1 MSTSHGSITPHLTI
15 TNARVVLPDQV
26 LEGATVHI
34 DDGVI
39 ASVTQGSPGPVT
51 TREQV
56 VDADGAYLMPGII
69 DLHNDNL
76 EFEVNPRA
84 NANLPLPFALSSME
98 RRLAGAGVTTEFHAI
113 SFRDRPAK
121 GRSVAG
127 AEAKAAYIAQ
137 FDDDPRHGV
146 RHHILHRLDV
156 RSRDSLDAALPS
168 LRKVRVP
175 YISLDDHSPGQGQYR
190 DVERLIQLARQN
202 QAARHSEAADPD
214 WYRQRMLAAQADGET
229 VPAFYR
235 SVAEVAAT
243 LPLTIATHDDD
254 TVEKVDQQL
263 VLGAGIAEFPVTFE
277 AARHARAH
285 GMAIVVGA
293 PNVVRGGSQS
303 GNLSAIDLVAEG
315 LADVICAD
323 YHAPCLAPAAFRLW
337 RDGVL
342 DLPAAIR
349 MVPLNPARAVGL
361 HDRGAITP
369 GLAADLAIV
378 RLDNDG
384 WPHVEATFV
393 SGRSAFHFARH
404 PDLVMP
410 RTIAVETEDSREL
423 QEQAV

>member
-1 MSTSHGSITPHLTI
+1 MSSRDVTPQRVTV
-15 TNARVVLPDQV
+15 TNASVVLPDQV
-26 LEGATVHI
+26 LECATVRI

-39 ASVTQGSPGPVT
+39 STVGQGALDST
-51 TREQV
+51 TEQEHV
-56 VDADGAYLMPGII
+56 VEADGAYLMPGVV

-76 EFEVNPRA
+76 EFEINPRA

-121 GRSVAG
+121 GRSVAD

-156 RSRDSLDAALPS
+156 RSHESLDAALPS
-168 LRKVRVP
+168 LRRVRIP

-190 DVERLIQLARQN
+190 DVERLIQLAHQN

-235 SVAEVAAT
+235 RVANELAT
-243 LPLTIATHDDD
+243 LPMTIATHDDD
-254 TVEKVDQQL
+254 TAEKVDQQL
-263 VLGAGIAEFPVTFE
+263 VLGARIAEFPVTFE
-277 AARHARAH
+277 AARHARRH

-303 GNLSAIDLVAEG
+303 GNLSAIELIASG
-315 LADVICAD
+315 LADVVCAD
-323 YHAPCLAPAAFRLW
+323 YHAPCLVPAAFRLW

-349 MVPLNPARAVGL
+349 MITLNPARAVGL
-361 HDRGAITP
+361 HDRGAIVP
-369 GLAADLAIV
+369 GMAADLALV
-378 RLDNDG
+378 RLDNEG
-384 WPHVEATFV
+384 WPHVEATYV
-393 SGRSAFHFARH
+393 GGRSAFHFARH
-404 PDLVMP
+404 PELAIS
-410 RTIAVETEDSREL
+410 RSIAIEADDPREL

>member
-1 MSTSHGSITPHLTI
+1 MSKSSRRITPHLTV

-26 LEGATVHI
+26 LEGATVRI

-39 ASVTQGSPGPVT
+39 ATVDFGSLNST
-51 TREQV
+51 TEQETV
-56 VDADGAYLMPGII
+56 VDADGAYLMPGVV

-121 GRSVAG
+121 NRSVAD

-156 RSRDSLDAALPS
+156 RSQDSLDAALPS

-190 DVERLIQLARQN
+190 DVERLIQLAHQN

-214 WYRQRMLAAQADGET
+214 WYRQRMLAAQADRES

-235 SVAEVAAT
+235 SVADVMAT
-243 LPLTIATHDDD
+243 LPMIIATHDDD
-254 TVEKVDQQL
+254 TAEKVDQQL
-263 VLGAGIAEFPVTFE
+263 MLGASVAEFPVTFE
-277 AARHARAH
+277 AARHARDH
-285 GMAIVVGA
+285 GLAIVVGA
-293 PNVVRGGSQS
+293 PNIVRGGSQS
-303 GNLSAIDLVAEG
+303 GNLNAVDLIVAG

-323 YHAPCLAPAAFRLW
+323 YHAPCLVPAAFRLW

-349 MVPLNPARAVGL
+349 MITLNPAQAVGL
-361 HDRGAITP
+361 KDRGAIAP
-369 GLAADLAIV
+369 GMAADLAIV
-378 RLDNDG
+378 RLDNEG

-393 SGRSAFHFARH
+393 GGRSAFHFARH

-410 RTIAVETEDSREL
+410 RAIPIDARDSRAL

>member
-1 MSTSHGSITPHLTI
+1 MSMQHVTV
-15 TNARVVLPDQV
+15 TNASVVLPDQI
-26 LEGATVHI
+26 LEGATVRIEAGIIAAI
-34 DDGVI
+34 DH
-39 ASVTQGSPGPVT
+39 GPLDSR
-51 TREQV
+51 TRSDHV
-56 VDADGAYLMPGII
+56 VDADGAYLMPGVV

-113 SFRDRPAK
+113 SFRDRPNK
-121 GRSVAG
+121 NRSVAD

-156 RSRDSLDAALPS
+156 RSQDSLTAALPT
-168 LRKVRVP
+168 LRQVRVP

-190 DVERLIQLARQN
+190 DVERLIRMAQDDH
-202 QAARHSEAADPD
+202 AARSAKAADPD
-214 WYRQRMLAAQADGET
+214 WYRQRMIAAQADAET

-235 SVAEVAAT
+235 RVAEALAT
-243 LPLTIATHDDD
+243 LPVIVATHDDD
-254 TVEKVDQQL
+254 TAEKVDQQL
-263 VLGAGIAEFPVTFE
+263 VLGASVAEFPVTFE
-277 AARHARAH
+277 AARHAREH
-285 GMAIVVGA
+285 GMTIVVGA
-293 PNVVRGGSQS
+293 PNIVRGGSQS
-303 GNLSAIDLVAEG
+303 GNLNAVDLIAAG

-323 YHAPCLAPAAFRLW
+323 YHAPCLVPAAFRLW

-349 MVPLNPARAVGL
+349 MITLNPARAVGL
-361 HDRGAITP
+361 RDRGAIAP

-378 RLDNDG
+378 RLDNEG

-393 SGRSAFHFARH
+393 DGRSAFHFARH
-404 PDLVMP
+404 PDLVRSAPGQSRPAAP
-410 RTIAVETEDSREL
+410 RQL